1 LAYLFS
7 IGSLFTDSS
16 QIAGQIVQYLF
27 PNATK
32 TVCTKYKVS
41 KLGSVALLI
50 IIWQTYDQAFSS
62 NALQS
67 VSGSNIAF
75 VVFMSIAL
83 FSLFLVVSLLLSKLW
98 MGRADTV
105 AICYCVPAKT
115 PAMGVPMSTVLFV
128 GIAPALEAKLQL
140 PLVIYQG
147 LQIMAGTIL
156 TGPFKKWV
164 EGENKEE

>member
-1 LAYLFS
+1 MQN
-7 IGSLFTDSS
+7 IW
-16 QIAGQIVQYLF
+16 

-32 TVCTKYKVS
+32 TVCTKYKVG

-62 NALQS
+62 SALRTMKT
-67 VSGSNIAF
+67 SNIVF
-75 VVFMSIAL
+75 LVFMSTAL
-83 FSLFLVVSLLLSKLW
+83 FAFFLVIAFFSSKIFFN
-98 MGRADTV
+98 RADTT

-115 PAMGVPMSTVLFV
+115 PASKSHESQIRGSTLTITVGVPMSTVLFV
-128 GIAPALEAKLQL
+128 GMAPLLEAKIQL

-147 LQIMAGTIL
+147 LQIMAGTVL

-164 EGENKEE
+164 DAEKAS